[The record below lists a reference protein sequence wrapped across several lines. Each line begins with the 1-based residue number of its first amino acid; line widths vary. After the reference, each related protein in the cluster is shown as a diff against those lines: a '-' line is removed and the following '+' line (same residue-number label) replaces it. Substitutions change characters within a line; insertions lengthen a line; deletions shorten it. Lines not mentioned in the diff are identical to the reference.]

1 MYVLTHKNMWSS
13 SSIAMFDS
21 NFSNYIENIYDEYI
35 NLMYI
40 YAILSGL
47 LKLNIVFVGLR
58 NYIFNAFL
66 SRNASFLFPKD

>member
-1 MYVLTHKNMWSS
+1 
-13 SSIAMFDS
+13 MFDS

-35 NLMYI
+35 NLMYV

-47 LKLNIVFVGLR
+47 LKLNIVFVGLH

-66 SRNASFLFPKD
+66 RRNASFLFPKD